1 MHEKSI
7 ECIWY
12 AKISKVKYL
21 IFIIMFIN
29 ILIRTNIQNLIITN
43 FNLDEANR
51 IVSISLSIHLIR
63 VVTHSRA
70 VMQYETHFLFYD
82 A

>member
-1 MHEKSI
+1 
-7 ECIWY
+7 
-12 AKISKVKYL
+12 
-21 IFIIMFIN
+21 MFIN

-70 VMQYETHFLFYD
+70 VMQYETQYFLFYD

>member
-1 MHEKSI
+1 
-7 ECIWY
+7 
-12 AKISKVKYL
+12 
-21 IFIIMFIN
+21 MFIN

-63 VVTHSRA
+63 VVTDSRA

>member
-1 MHEKSI
+1 
-7 ECIWY
+7 
-12 AKISKVKYL
+12 
-21 IFIIMFIN
+21 MFIN

-70 VMQYETHFLFYD
+70 VMQYETHFL
-82 A
+82 

>member
-1 MHEKSI
+1 
-7 ECIWY
+7 
-12 AKISKVKYL
+12 
-21 IFIIMFIN
+21 MFIN

-63 VVTHSRA
+63 VVTHSRT

>member
-1 MHEKSI
+1 
-7 ECIWY
+7 
-12 AKISKVKYL
+12 
-21 IFIIMFIN
+21 MFIN

-63 VVTHSRA
+63 VVTYSRA